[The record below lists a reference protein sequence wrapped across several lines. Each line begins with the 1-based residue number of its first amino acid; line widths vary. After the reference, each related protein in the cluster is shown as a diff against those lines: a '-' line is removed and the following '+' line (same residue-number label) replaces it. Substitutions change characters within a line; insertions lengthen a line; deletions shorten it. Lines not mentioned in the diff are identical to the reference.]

1 MARCGGRAAG
11 QVCAHAA
18 QRRIGNGHR
27 EGHARGHF
35 VCTPAS
41 GGELDRE
48 GASPGHVAQMGV
60 PVHDAY
66 VRLGS

>member
-1 MARCGGRAAG
+1 MGIVKGTQG
-11 QVCAHAA
+11 
-18 QRRIGNGHR
+18 
-27 EGHARGHF
+27 GHF

-48 GASPGHVAQMGV
+48 GASRGRVAHMGV
-60 PVHDAY
+60 PVHGAY

>member
-1 MARCGGRAAG
+1 MGTVKGTRG
-11 QVCAHAA
+11 
-18 QRRIGNGHR
+18 
-27 EGHARGHF
+27 GHF